1 MAVNRPRKPRRPR
14 SPQVLRDVKRGISFV
29 DELTRQYNK
38 HVAEADRVRREIE
51 RARSRATQSSPG
63 RSRRVPTSGD
73 IFTQDELPFA
83 PAESPFAQDELPFEP
98 VSIDYHEHRT
108 PVPLDPWD
116 TVQTTDDEDEPTASP
131 WDAAPDIEAPTA
143 TEYYAPTR
151 SIYPPRPRTREM
163 SYNREQRVL
172 RVVYRSGGTYHY
184 FNVPSTI
191 WYRIRQV
198 KSPGRFIDRNIIGKY
213 AYERVTL

>member
-14 SPQVLRDVKRGISFV
+14 SPQVFRDVRKGINLV
-29 DELTRQYNK
+29 DELTKQYNK

-51 RARSRATQSSPG
+51 RAQSRATQSQPA
-63 RSRRVPTSGD
+63 RTRRFPTSPRMAA
-73 IFTQDELPFA
+73 TQDELPF
-83 PAESPFAQDELPFEP
+83 ESSFEQDELPFEP
-98 VSIDYHEHRT
+98 LPIDYHEHRT
-108 PVPLDPWD
+108 PVPLDQWD
-116 TVQTTDDEDEPTASP
+116 TIQTDDVDDDAASP

-198 KSPGRFIDRNIIGKY
+198 KSPGRFIDRNIKGQY